1 MTFSLIQFFPVM
13 GHKLSKMYANF
24 LRKRTFSQACIKN
37 EQNRQ
42 IMIDLK
48 TSWVRWHLK
57 LNHNGA
63 IVVFNKNIGC
73 ILVH

>member
-37 EQNRQ
+37 EQNR
-42 IMIDLK
+42 
-48 TSWVRWHLK
+48 
-57 LNHNGA
+57 
-63 IVVFNKNIGC
+63 
-73 ILVH
+73 